1 MNIYETADK
10 RKRSDYSDEAWLAF
24 DEIEGGVQAIFREVE
39 SWRGWRFI
47 SNPATP
53 RGDILAFVR
62 EMYRAVCWY
71 QPHTTEAA
79 FHMIG
84 RLPKGEVKL
93 MQVLASH
100 KSEEAEHGLW
110 AREDLGKLGSS
121 DLANASPASF
131 AVAAVWWRIA
141 TTEDPLGYLGAEYLY
156 EQLTALAT
164 KAALPIVEARDLP
177 RDELRFVIEH
187 ATEDAKH
194 ATFLKHHI
202 LDVVTRYPSSAAS
215 MKRCMGYFHAVWPT
229 PVWEEAFQRVARN
242 DASEHRVVAPAL

>member
-1 MNIYETADK
+1 MNIYGTAAK
-10 RKRSDYSDEAWLAF
+10 SKKSDYSDRAWLAF
-24 DEIEGGVQAIFREVE
+24 EEIESRVQGTFRKVE
-39 SWRGWRFI
+39 EWRGWKFI
-47 SNPATP
+47 GDPATS
-53 RGDILAFVR
+53 RKDILAFVS

-93 MQVLASH
+93 MQALACH
-100 KSEEAEHGLW
+100 KAEEAEHGLW
-110 AREDLGKLGSS
+110 AREDLGKLGSL
-121 DLANASPASF
+121 DLASASPASF
-131 AVAAVWWRIA
+131 AVAAVWWRMA
-141 TTEDPLGYLGAEYLY
+141 MTEDPLGYLGAEYLY

-164 KAALPIVEARDLP
+164 KAALPVIENRQLP

-202 LDVVTRYPSSAAS
+202 LDVVTRHPDSTAA
-215 MKRCMGYFHAVWPT
+215 MNRCLEYFLSVWPL
-229 PVWEEAFQRVARN
+229 PVWEEAFQRVVGAA
-242 DASEHRVVAPAL
+242 DQSSECG